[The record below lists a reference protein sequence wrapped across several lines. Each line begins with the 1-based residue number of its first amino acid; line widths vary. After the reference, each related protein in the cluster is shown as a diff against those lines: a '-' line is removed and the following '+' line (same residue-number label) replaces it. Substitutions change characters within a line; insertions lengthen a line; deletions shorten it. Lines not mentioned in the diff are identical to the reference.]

1 MKENLDPNSI
11 LSAEFQYASDTA
23 HQANDDRGKVF
34 EVFLA
39 NIVTLVSAAV
49 SPSILNVDNKSI
61 FVFVF
66 IALFMF
72 GVITLFQLTRT
83 RVAWVSSVKAMNQIK
98 DYYIKHNKGLEDA
111 FKWKVT
117 TIPKS
122 NSKSSIIFV
131 QSISIMILNSFNV
144 SLIIYFIFFTGF
156 RLLYIPVLGIP
167 FLITFVIH
175 YLMWEKLLKN

>member
-1 MKENLDPNSI
+1 MKESLDTNSI

-39 NIVTLVSAAV
+39 NIVTLVSAAAL
-49 SPSILNVDNKSI
+49 PSILNVESNSVFI
-61 FVFVF
+61 FVF

-83 RVAWVSSVKAMNQIK
+83 RVAWISSIKAMNQIK

-111 FKWKVT
+111 FKWKVSS
-117 TIPKS
+117 IPKS

-131 QSISIMILNSFNV
+131 QSVSIMILNSFNI

-167 FLITFVIH
+167 FLISFVLH
-175 YLMWEKLLKN
+175 YLIWERLLR

>member
-1 MKENLDPNSI
+1 MKENLDQNQI
-11 LSAEFQYASDTA
+11 LMAEFQYASDTA

-49 SPSILNVDNKSI
+49 LPSILNVDNKLI

-66 IALFMF
+66 IGLFMF

-98 DYYIKHNKGLEDA
+98 DYYIKHNKELENA
-111 FKWKVT
+111 FKWRVDS
-117 TIPKS
+117 IPKA
-122 NSKSSIIFV
+122 NSKSSIIFA
-131 QSISIMILNSFNV
+131 QSVSIMILNSLNV
-144 SLIIYFIFFTGF
+144 SLIIYFVFFFGF

-167 FLITFVIH
+167 FMICLALHFVI
-175 YLMWEKLLKN
+175 WERLLKK